1 MADLLANFD
10 SIAGEIES
18 EREQRLR
25 TGLLAAPTDP
35 EKAARAN
42 TLSDKLGQSFG
53 VVAANLDDFEQD
65 DRLAHVAEVG
75 GRNPV
80 VGEFLQDPRRAA
92 LAQDDVD
99 ALDKL
104 SGLFARSAATPLT
117 GMNPLASGI

>member
-1 MADLLANFD
+1 MTDLLADFD
-10 SIAGEIES
+10 RISGEIDADR
-18 EREQRLR
+18 ERRVR
-25 TGLLAAPTDP
+25 TGLVSAPADP

-65 DRLAHVAEVG
+65 ERLAHTADLSR
-75 GRNPV
+75 RNPV
-80 VGEFLQDPRRAA
+80 LGEFLQDPRRAA

-117 GMNPLASGI
+117 GM